1 MLAGYKIVIDEV
13 KAAEILNRDNFSIS
27 LDLNEGNFSSTWW
40 TCDFSQEY
48 IKINAN
54 YRT

>member
-1 MLAGYKIVIDEV
+1 MSNYRIVIDEV
-13 KAAEILNRDNFSIS
+13 KAAEILNLDEFSVS
-27 LDLNEGNFSSTWW
+27 LNLNDGEFSTTWW